1 MLKNN
6 QETQE
11 YFFEEGCYITEWWNE
26 IQDNDVSIARARVRP
41 GQTTR
46 KHALKKTVERY
57 LILQGQGLVS
67 IGAEPPRPVKEN
79 DVVLIPAGTSQSIS
93 NSSSEDLVF
102 LAVCTPRF
110 KKENYQAIE

>member
-26 IQDNDVSIARARVRP
+26 IQDSDVSIARARVKP

-46 KHALKKTVERY
+46 KHALKNTIERY
-57 LILQGQGLVS
+57 LVLKGTGTVF
-67 IGAEPPRPVKEN
+67 IGTETPQVVCEN
-79 DVVLIPAGTSQSIS
+79 DVVAIPAGTSQYIS
-93 NSSSEDLVF
+93 NTGREDLVF
-102 LAVCTPRF
+102 LAICTPRF
-110 KKENYQAIE
+110 TTENYMELE